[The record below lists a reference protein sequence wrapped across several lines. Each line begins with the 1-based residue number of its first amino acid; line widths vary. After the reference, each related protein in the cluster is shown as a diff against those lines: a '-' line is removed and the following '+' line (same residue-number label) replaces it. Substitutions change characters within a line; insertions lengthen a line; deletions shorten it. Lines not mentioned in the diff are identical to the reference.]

1 MHKLFIKNLLKHRE
15 VRDSKWDRF
24 AFDRILKKM
33 RGKNW
38 SKDRERERVYV
49 CEREREKERERERVY
64 VCERE

>member
-24 AFDRILKKM
+24 AFDPIFKKM

-38 SKDRERERVYV
+38 SKDRERESV
-49 CEREREKERERERVY
+49 CV
-64 VCERE
+64 